1 MTSPNFLDFVKAN
14 NHALVTEL
22 GGHNFRQMGQLGKL
36 LAIAVVNPD
45 DAVKTNKFVDEIKS
59 YAKAASHAILDKY
72 LFCTMDGKKFE
83 KFLTQFKIM

>member
-1 MTSPNFLDFVKAN
+1 
-14 NHALVTEL
+14 
-22 GGHNFRQMGQLGKL
+22 MGQLGKL

-45 DAVKTNKFVDEIKS
+45 DATNKFVDEIKS